1 MSPSREEWKNAY
13 ETLPG
18 EMKGCLGSA
27 CPNSCCG
34 EKDFGKA
41 SGEGHGIMY
50 RTSLMKGELE
60 HLESTGP
67 SFEELGVE
75 VVTFQ
80 HELRNQTSTLI
91 NNCLGEDGCKLE
103 PHGKKPM
110 QCRIYPFG
118 FNYMNGPFTE
128 CPEVAQI
135 LAANGRPLLD
145 KIDSADVHL
154 GFTRIATEQLRLARR
169 RK

>member
-1 MSPSREEWKNAY
+1 
-13 ETLPG
+13 
-18 EMKGCLGSA
+18 
-27 CPNSCCG
+27 
-34 EKDFGKA
+34 
-41 SGEGHGIMY
+41 
-50 RTSLMKGELE
+50 MKGELE